1 MNRRTQRVYLSTPIK
16 GRLSALPVAVIEI
29 GLGGAGLEHA
39 GTVMVGERHQ
49 LQIDARHP
57 IRIQVVV
64 RHSLLQQLGGGSS
77 PSIYRTGVEFLAIN
91 DEQELLIDSILID
104 EAKEKI
110 AEWEANLTGTR
121 RLSHPTLSPL
131 PRRPHAYAWHRLV
144 KGSWSIT
151 ITRDPNQPIDGFAV
165 CDDEPVETVN
175 MLRQAYERYDEDD
188 RYMLRMMAQLA
199 ISERDHLR

>member
-1 MNRRTQRVYLSTPIK
+1 MNRKAQRVYLSTPIK
-16 GRLSALPVAVIEI
+16 GLLSAMPVAVIEI

-39 GTVMVGERHQ
+39 GTVMVGERHV
-49 LQIDARHP
+49 LTIESRHP
-57 IRIQVVV
+57 IRIQAVV
-64 RHSLLQQLGGGSS
+64 RHSQLQQLGGGSL
-77 PSIYRTGVEFLAIN
+77 PSLFRTGVEFLTVN

-121 RLSHPTLSPL
+121 RHVRPAFAPL
-131 PRRPHAYAWHRLV
+131 PRRPHAYAWHRFV
-144 KGSWSIT
+144 KGEWTIT

-165 CDDEPVETVN
+165 CDDEPPETAKL
-175 MLRQAYERYDEDD
+175 LRQTYERYDDDD

-199 ISERDHLR
+199 IAERDHPR